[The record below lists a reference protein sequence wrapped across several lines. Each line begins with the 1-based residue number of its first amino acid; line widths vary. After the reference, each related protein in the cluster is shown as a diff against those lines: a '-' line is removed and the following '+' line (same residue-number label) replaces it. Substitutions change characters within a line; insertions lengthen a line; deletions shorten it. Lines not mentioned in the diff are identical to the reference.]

1 MHCFALKSHQTE
13 DIFVGCSLIDMYAKS
28 GCIEQSQRVFDSLK
42 EKDEASWNVI
52 IAGYGIHGHGNKAME
67 LFEQMQISGHKPDGF
82 TFIGLLMACSHVG
95 LVTKGLKYL
104 SQMQNLY
111 GIEPKLEHYACVVD
125 MLGRAGQLS
134 EALKLILEMP
144 EEPDAG
150 IWSSLLSSCR
160 IYGDGRD

>member
-1 MHCFALKSHQTE
+1 MHCFALKAHLTG

-82 TFIGLLMACSHVG
+82 TFIGLLMACSHAG
-95 LVTKGLKYL
+95 LVTGVKI
-104 SQMQNLY
+104 SQQ
-111 GIEPKLEHYACVVD
+111 
-125 MLGRAGQLS
+125 
-134 EALKLILEMP
+134 
-144 EEPDAG
+144 DAKF
-150 IWSSLLSSCR
+150 IWN
-160 IYGDGRD
+160 